1 MILLKVLLISAFAF
15 LESPQEGSFFAPQ
28 DPCEKLTL
36 ASNVTKSEA
45 TGSKVEVIVK
55 GGAEPYRY
63 IFYKES
69 GQLVST
75 EFSKNTVDGL
85 QTGKYAC
92 TVSDKN
98 NCKKSIEIEI
108 K

>member
-1 MILLKVLLISAFAF
+1 MILLKVLFISAFAL
-15 LESPQEGSFFAPQ
+15 LELPQERSVFAPQ

-36 ASNVTKSEA
+36 ATNVTKSET
-45 TGSKVEVIVK
+45 TGSKVEIVVK
-55 GGAEPYRY
+55 GGTEPYKY

-69 GQLVST
+69 GQLVSS
-75 EFSKNTVDGL
+75 EFDKNTVDGL